1 MKTVGFD
8 TNVLLTLKL
17 KREHGYT
24 KAKALLADCLDEKI
38 RIYLSLPVILEAEW
52 VLRSFYKQSK
62 EKIIE
67 FLEELILI
75 NQVILDN
82 KDEVKLS
89 LNLYRHSTEV
99 SFTDC
104 LIATQNKNQKVDE
117 FLTFDSQLSKLY
129 QTLP

>member
-24 KAKALLADCLDEKI
+24 KAKALLTDCLDEKI
-38 RIYLSLPVILEAEW
+38 RIYLPLLVILEAEW
-52 VLRSFYKQSK
+52 VLRSFYRQSK

-75 NQVILDN
+75 NQVVLDN

-89 LNLYRHSTEV
+89 LNLYKHSKGV
-99 SFTDC
+99 SFTDS
-104 LIATQNKNQKVDE
+104 LIVTQIKNQKVDE

>member
-24 KAKALLADCLDEKI
+24 KAKALLTDCLDEKI
-38 RIYLSLPVILEAEW
+38 RIYLPLLVILEAEW
-52 VLRSFYKQSK
+52 VLRSFYRQSK

-75 NQVILDN
+75 NQVILDD

-89 LNLYRHSTEV
+89 LNLYKHSKGV
-99 SFTDC
+99 SFTDS
-104 LIATQNKNQKVDE
+104 LIVTQNKNQKVDE

>member
-24 KAKALLADCLDEKI
+24 KAKALLTDCLDEKI

-52 VLRSFYKQSK
+52 VLRSFYRQSK

-75 NQVILDN
+75 NQVILDD

-89 LNLYRHSTEV
+89 LNLYKHSKGV
-99 SFTDC
+99 SFTDS
-104 LIATQNKNQKVDE
+104 LIVTQIRNQKVDE